1 MNIEPAREHMI
12 YQQVRPW
19 NVLNEHVL
27 ETLASVPRERF
38 VPERYR
44 DLAFADTEIPLPCE
58 QSMLKPVVE
67 GRLLQALAAQAGNR
81 VLVIG
86 TGSGFLTA
94 CAAAM
99 SDQVTSLDIHAE
111 LVDTAAATL
120 ADEKIRN
127 VELHNI
133 DFNEF
138 VPNTA
143 FDRILVTGAMPLFD
157 ARLPEWLNDAGRLVL
172 ITGAEPSMKAE
183 LVIRA
188 GEQYSRRGLFETVV
202 PLLENVP
209 QPQAFQL

>member
-1 MNIEPAREHMI
+1 MDIEPAREHMI

-19 NVLNEHVL
+19 DVLDVHVL
-27 ETLASVPRERF
+27 ETLARVPRERF

-99 SDQVTSLDIHAE
+99 SDQVTSIEIHAE
-111 LVDTAAATL
+111 LVDSAAATL

-138 VPNTA
+138 VPTTA

-209 QPQAFQL
+209 QPEAFQL